1 MKLFVPPLEL
11 TSLEGFTDEKDIF
24 KRKDFGEKLTH
35 LIKSTDDEWVLAIDA
50 PWGEGKTT
58 FIKMWKASLQQDND
72 ISCVLFDA
80 FEHDYQQDPFLAIA
94 REIYDLIGD
103 KEVDLKESF
112 KKKSS
117 AAFKTLVRVAIR
129 VGLKA
134 SIAGIFDDT
143 VFEGSG
149 AEDDI
154 SSTLDQYVAEQLES
168 VKKDKE
174 SLEYFKAFLKELP
187 QQLGKKKLVFI
198 IDELDRCR
206 PPFALEILE
215 KIKHL
220 FSVPNVVFVLSLNR
234 EQLEESIRCEYGRSV
249 DASQYLQK
257 FINIWAHL
265 PKLEDKYMSDAK
277 QYICQCLNLM
287 DLDSDR
293 TQYRQDM
300 VETLADLADYYHLSL
315 RAIERILTN
324 LAILKNSRGV
334 LDEPYTKISVYLA
347 VIKVHYPSSYKK
359 LSSGELSYKALLEE
373 TELNNLRSKQG
384 VHDPQGHF
392 IKWILFYSMSAHEDI
407 EAFKT
412 RNNFPTPAYYSK
424 VDIPLLCKWM
434 NMFQ

>member
-72 ISCVLFDA
+72 MLCVLFDA

-112 KKKSS
+112 KRKSS

-143 VFEGSG
+143 VFVGSG

-187 QQLGKKKLVFI
+187 QQLGKKKLDFI

-277 QYICQCLNLM
+277 QYILSM
-287 DLDSDR
+287 FKSDG
-293 TQYRQDM
+293 
-300 VETLADLADYYHLSL
+300 
-315 RAIERILTN
+315 
-324 LAILKNSRGV
+324 SR
-334 LDEPYTKISVYLA
+334 
-347 VIKVHYPSSYKK
+347 
-359 LSSGELSYKALLEE
+359 
-373 TELNNLRSKQG
+373 
-384 VHDPQGHF
+384 
-392 IKWILFYSMSAHEDI
+392 
-407 EAFKT
+407 
-412 RNNFPTPAYYSK
+412 
-424 VDIPLLCKWM
+424 
-434 NMFQ
+434 